1 MTAFLQLA
9 LELAILLALAKTSA
23 YISIRLRQPAVLGEL
38 LIGILVGPSLVD
50 VTHLPFITSGHLDE
64 VITEL
69 GEIGVLLLMFLAGLE
84 LHISDLARN
93 TRVSAYAGVLGV
105 LFPLGMGWGF
115 GRLIGLGGDQALF
128 LGLTMGATS
137 VSISAQTLI
146 ELKALRSRVGFGL
159 LGAAVFDDVLVILFM
174 SSFLA
179 IISGGG
185 SGTLQILITL
195 GRMLLF
201 LILSLAFGLWVLPR
215 LVRAVAQTS
224 VSQGAVTF
232 AIVIMLVYGVA
243 AELLG
248 EVAAITGTFIA
259 GLMFARTPEK
269 TLIEPGLR
277 AIAYGFFVPIFFVS
291 IGLGIDLHDIQPAI
305 LWTVLGVIV
314 LAALGKVLGA
324 GLGAK
329 LSGFSGREALQ
340 LGIGMI
346 SRGEVGL
353 ILASVGLSNGLLT
366 PAIYSAII
374 GMVLVTTLITPPLL
388 RAAFRRAKKPQMQP
402 VVQPSPEVDI

>member
-1 MTAFLQLA
+1 MTPFLQLA
-9 LELAILLALAKTSA
+9 LELTILLAAAKISA

-38 LIGILVGPSLVD
+38 LIGIIVGPSLMD

-105 LFPLGMGWGF
+105 VFPVGMGWGF
-115 GRLIGLGGDQALF
+115 GRLVGLSGDQALF

-146 ELKALRSRVGFGL
+146 ELKALRSRVGFGM

-179 IISGGG
+179 ITAGG

-201 LILSLAFGLWVLPR
+201 LALSLVFGLWMLPR
-215 LVRAVAQTS
+215 LVRAVSQTS
-224 VSQGAVTF
+224 VSQGVVTF
-232 AIVIMLVYGVA
+232 AIVIMLVYGIA

-291 IGLGIDLHDIQPAI
+291 IGLGIDLHHIQPAL

-314 LAALGKVLGA
+314 LAVAGKVLGA

-329 LSGFSGREALQ
+329 LSGFSGRESLQ

-353 ILASVGLSNGLLT
+353 ILASVGLSAGLLP
-366 PAIYSAII
+366 PAIYSSII
-374 GMVLVTTLITPPLL
+374 GMVLATTLITPPLL
-388 RAAFRRAKKPQMQP
+388 RASFRRAKKPQPQP